1 MATRMKQRRG
11 TAGQWTSTNNNQGP
25 ILEAGEI
32 GYESDTG
39 KFKIGDGANH
49 WINLPYFLDESD
61 LPGSLD
67 EYLLIS
73 DIGNPL
79 KAASLDADGKLPV
92 EQLPDGVATDSSVST
107 AVNNAV
113 STLIGGA
120 PGTLDTL
127 SELAAAINNDPDFFS
142 NLDALPAQSG
152 NAGKYLTTDGTTAS
166 WAPAATETPHP
177 FAMIG

>member
-11 TAGQWTSTNNNQGP
+11 TASQWTSTNNNQGP
-25 ILEAGEI
+25 ILEEGEI
-32 GYESDTG
+32 GYELNTG
-39 KFKIGDGANH
+39 KFKIGDGTNH

-79 KAASLDADGKLPV
+79 KAASLDADGNVPLS
-92 EQLPDGVATDSSVST
+92 QLGNIID
-107 AVNNAV
+107 
-113 STLIGGA
+113 GA

-127 SELAAAINNDPDFFS
+127 QELAAAINNDPDFLS
-142 NLDALPAQSG
+142 NLDSLPTQSG
-152 NAGKYLTTDGTTAS
+152 NAGKYLITDGTTAS

>member
-11 TAGQWTSTNNNQGP
+11 TAAQWTSTNNQQGP

-32 GYESDTG
+32 GFESDTG
-39 KFKIGDGANH
+39 KFKIGDGANR
-49 WINLPYFLDESD
+49 WIALPYFLDENDLGGSLGDYVQFSD
-61 LPGSLD
+61 LGVA
-67 EYLLIS
+67 
-73 DIGNPL
+73 G
-79 KAASLDADGKLPV
+79 KAASLDLSGKL
-92 EQLPDGVATDSSVST
+92 ELDQLPSSVATDTEVTNAVNT
-107 AVNNAV
+107 AVTN
-113 STLIGGA
+113 LIGGA

-127 SELAAAINNDPDFFS
+127 QELAAAINNDPDFFS
-142 NLDALPAQSG
+142 NLDALPTQSG